1 VGQVNN
7 RIDAEEMGGQSL
19 SKQEVEQYREI
30 SLNKLAKEDIKR
42 YHRLFHDMFPK
53 GEMDQAGF
61 RKYIYAIQP
70 ETPKDAK
77 LDHLFRA
84 MDRDRN
90 GSISFHEYIL
100 FQAITVPTQAQQKA
114 SELIDM
120 AFEMY
125 DEDGNGEITEAEMN
139 ACLEK
144 CFYAK
149 GLDAKS
155 PQVQNI
161 IKNRISNLLKLADAD
176 GDGRITRDEIQR
188 AAASDPSIVNIF

>member
-1 VGQVNN
+1 
-7 RIDAEEMGGQSL
+7 MGGQSL
-19 SKQEVEQYREI
+19 SKQDIDQYREV

-84 MDRDRN
+84 MDRDRS
-90 GSISFHEYIL
+90 GTISFQEYIL

-125 DEDGNGEITEAEMN
+125 DEDGNGEITEQEMN

-155 PQVQNI
+155 AQVQSI
-161 IKNRISNLLKLADAD
+161 IKNRIANLLKLADAD
-176 GDGRITRDEIQR
+176 GDGRITREEIQR
-188 AAASDPSIVNIF
+188 AAALDPSIVNIF